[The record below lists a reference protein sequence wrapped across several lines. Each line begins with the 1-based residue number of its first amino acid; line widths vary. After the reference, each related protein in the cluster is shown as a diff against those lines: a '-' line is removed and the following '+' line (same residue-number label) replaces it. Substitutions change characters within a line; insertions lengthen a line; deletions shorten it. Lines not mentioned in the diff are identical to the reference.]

1 VACGNGNVVGINCRT
16 MPPSLDDSS
25 FIVVG
30 DVFDTDDDDDDDLDV
45 DELLSVASERE
56 NAAGGTL
63 ILPSASTRVTFT
75 PPSSVDSD
83 IASLDLLRQQ
93 RLLVS
98 DDDDDMEG
106 IDDPLG
112 LHVGTEGGL
121 PPNVDAHHGD
131 VRPSKFMIPEQ
142 SPTTATATGTSWTKG
157 IEQARILLQDR
168 MPVIMATP
176 HRRRSVLL
184 LLFVYMPVLVAVLG
198 VATYTKHLD
207 TLRLRDLEMTSQLRE
222 KEHQERIQQLQ
233 EEIEKLKKHQQSGF
247 TFTIPEPTW
256 LKTTKVDVSG
266 SATTQT
272 LLKQWKDIKT
282 SAYKTVDSLRT
293 TLEKDLEE
301 AKEWWTE
308 KQRMVIEKLEALDTP
323 QHASRGTSFHAP
335 EEEDESSLPPGNTNN
350 NGDDGDGDE
359 QAEEE
364 AETATDTAEHTK
376 KGKNLMPSKKTILA
390 SAAIVTVASVL
401 LGAAIDAMFGQSG
414 PSRLDYETFDQT
426 FGVPLADFVD

>member
-1 VACGNGNVVGINCRT
+1 
-16 MPPSLDDSS
+16 MSPSMDDSS

-30 DVFDTDDDDDDDLDV
+30 DVFDTDDEDDDDDDV
-45 DELLSVASERE
+45 DDADADELLSERE
-56 NAAGGTL
+56 QENATGTL
-63 ILPSASTRVTFT
+63 ILPSSSTRVTFT

-83 IASLDLLRQQ
+83 IASLDLIRQQ

-98 DDDDDMEG
+98 DEDDDDMEG

-112 LHVGTEGGL
+112 LHVAIEGGP

-131 VRPSKFMIPEQ
+131 VRPPSKFIPEQ
-142 SPTTATATGTSWTKG
+142 SPTTATATGTPWTKG
-157 IEQARILLQDR
+157 IEQARALFQAAR
-168 MPVIMATP
+168 MPVIMVSSP
-176 HRRRSVLL
+176 HHRRSVLL
-184 LLFVYMPVLVAVLG
+184 LFVYLPVLVAVLG

-207 TLRLRDLEMTSQLRE
+207 TLRLRDLEMAGHLRE
-222 KEHQERIQQLQ
+222 QEHQERIQQLQ
-233 EEIEKLKKHQQSGF
+233 EEIEKLKKQQSGF

-256 LKTTKVDVSG
+256 LKTRTKVVDVSA

-308 KQRMVIEKLEALDTP
+308 KQRMVIEKLEAVDP
-323 QHASRGTSFHAP
+323 QQHATRGTSLHAH
-335 EEEDESSLPPGNTNN
+335 EEEESSAPPGNN
-350 NGDDGDGDE
+350 NGDDCDGDE
-359 QAEEE
+359 QAEQDE

-401 LGAAIDAMFGQSG
+401 LGAAIDAMFGQYG